1 MYAHKDRF
9 SIQRKKLY
17 IERENTEKAHQNI
30 KSGMIVTIFLTL
42 LNFSMPLTTFK
53 CNCFLSKLP
62 LQNNLVKVPEKIK
75 KYKLIMY
82 KHEE

>member
-1 MYAHKDRF
+1 
-9 SIQRKKLY
+9 
-17 IERENTEKAHQNI
+17 
-30 KSGMIVTIFLTL
+30 
-42 LNFSMPLTTFK
+42 MPLTTFK
-53 CNCFLSKLP
+53 CNYFLSKLP

>member
-1 MYAHKDRF
+1 MNQQHFKTKG
-9 SIQRKKLY
+9 RKK
-17 IERENTEKAHQNI
+17 RPKNVHQNI